1 MKRFFAYSECGFTFH
16 DTAEEA
22 KAEAERLLN
31 EERSAAESEGEWG
44 EGATEI
50 FWGEVRGR
58 VQERVVNP
66 CDYDGWH
73 VEMELK
79 ELQ

>member
-16 DTAEEA
+16 DTSEEA
-22 KAEAERLLN
+22 KEEAERLLS

-50 FWGEVRGR
+50 FWGEVREH

-73 VEMELK
+73 VEIELK